1 MVSLLSNLRTTF
13 PAIVN
18 VKNVKTASRVNNKR
32 IEALLAVPHIL
43 RKDCPQHFPVHLMDH
58 DNLTEQVSNE
68 TFMDSHDIIFFT
80 LLHIEATW
88 IFLANTVVISAAVK
102 FAVVQ
107 KASSKF
113 PFRIFM

>member
-1 MVSLLSNLRTTF
+1 MVSLLSNLGTTF

-18 VKNVKTASRVNNKR
+18 VKNVKTASRANDKR
-32 IEALLAVPHIL
+32 IEALLAVPHIS
-43 RKDCPQHFPVHLMDH
+43 REDCPQHFPVHLMDH
-58 DNLTEQVSNE
+58 DNFTEEASNK

-88 IFLANTVVISAAVK
+88 IFLANIIVISAAVK